1 MSDDWMRALEE
12 LREEGE
18 VLQARAN
25 ETQREILELLEIP
38 ETGSVALVFDEQ
50 GLIAD
55 VAIDPAWR
63 NSLSPEEFVQDVNF
77 ALVRTSGLF
86 GSTAAAPP
94 TQSFLEQVMA
104 TFNSPAA
111 RAPEEISNDFKTL
124 TVTAV
129 LGKVSSISADSRWIK
144 QTPDALIAE
153 EIVRISRIAAFQTDT
168 FGRYSS
174 EDPR

>member
-1 MSDDWMRALEE
+1 MSDNWMRALEE

-18 VLQARAN
+18 LLKTQSA

-38 ETGSVALVFDEQ
+38 ESGSVELVFDEQ
-50 GLIAD
+50 GLLAD
-55 VAIDPAWR
+55 VTIDPAWR
-63 NSLSPEEFVQDVNF
+63 DSLSPEDFVRDVNF
-77 ALVRTSGLF
+77 ALARTAGLF
-86 GSTAAAPP
+86 GPTAAVP
-94 TQSFLEQVMA
+94 TSPSFLEQVMA

-129 LGKVSSISADSRWIK
+129 LGRVSSISADPRWIK